1 MTSDATMRAVRLHA
15 TAPVVAQADV
25 RIERQPPRDVGPA
38 EVLIDVQACGLGALD
53 LAVVTDGVPRRG
65 ELPLTLGREAA
76 GTIARVGAEVVD
88 WQPGDRVAVL
98 PEQPCGACGYCRI
111 GRENL
116 CSDVRVAGIDH
127 DGALAAQLV
136 AVADRLVPLPPDIAV
151 HEAAIVPDTVGTA
164 SHAIK
169 RAGLGEGSIL
179 TVFGLGGVGMHVLLL
194 AKLAGAHVIG
204 VDVDAV
210 NLERAVAW
218 GADAVIDASVDDPVL
233 VVAELT
239 DGGGDRAIEV
249 AGSIT
254 AADQAIRS
262 VAPGGRVVLAGR
274 IPQPLTTATIG
285 QVAATEVEIV
295 GSGSPTAQDVGELFD
310 LVEDGHLDLGRSVTE
325 TVHLD
330 DVPAAL
336 SRLEQRHGHP
346 VRIVVTDL
354 S

>member
-1 MTSDATMRAVRLHA
+1 MAADTTTRAVRLHA
-15 TAPVVAQADV
+15 TAPVVEQADV
-25 RIERQPPRDVGPA
+25 RVEPQPPRDIGPA
-38 EVLIDVQACGLGALD
+38 EVLVDVKACGLGALD
-53 LAVVTDGVPRRG
+53 LAVITGGVPRRG

-76 GTIARVGAEVVD
+76 GTISRVGAEVVD
-88 WQPGDRVAVL
+88 WQPGDRIAVL
-98 PEQPCGACGYCRI
+98 PERPCDVCGYCRI

-116 CSDVRVAGIDH
+116 CADVRVAGIDH
-127 DGALAAQLV
+127 DGALAGQLV
-136 AVADRLVPLPPDIAV
+136 TAADRLVPLPPDIPV

-164 SHAIK
+164 GHAIK

-179 TVFGLGGVGMHVLLL
+179 TVFGLGGVGMHLLLL

-218 GADAVIDASVDDPVL
+218 GADAVIDASVDDPVV

-239 DGGGDRAIEV
+239 EGGGDRAIEV

-254 AADQAIRS
+254 AADQAVRS

-274 IPQPLTTATIG
+274 TPRPLTTATVG
-285 QVAATEVEIV
+285 RLAAAEVEIV

-310 LVEDGHLDLGRSVTE
+310 LVEDGHLDLGR
-325 TVHLD
+325 
-330 DVPAAL
+330 
-336 SRLEQRHGHP
+336 
-346 VRIVVTDL
+346 
-354 S
+354 